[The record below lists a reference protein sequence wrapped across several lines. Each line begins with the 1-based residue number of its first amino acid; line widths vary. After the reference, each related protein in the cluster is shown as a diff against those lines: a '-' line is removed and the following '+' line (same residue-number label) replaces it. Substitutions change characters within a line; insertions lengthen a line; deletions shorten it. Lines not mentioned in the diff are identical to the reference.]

1 MDYVGLL
8 VLLLLLLLNL
18 WLYLRNVASL
28 SLFCRYYFGRCSSE
42 LAELFPVLHFVA
54 GPLVILINCMI
65 FLSSF
70 LDVTRMSVS
79 TVSSLSQ
86 LDSGILCLQNACL
99 TYGFK
104 RHIFFVFFSSFLSSC
119 SSLWLFNLPC
129 SETDFIYIYVYKYA
143 IMIAYIFIVCI
154 RVSTSPKKHHPPL
167 SCQAP
172 LNLQTVQATPFL
184 DNPSLYIGFSS
195 TPPLKVGF
203 FSEHPKY

>member
-1 MDYVGLL
+1 MDYVGVL
-8 VLLLLLLLNL
+8 VLLLLLLLDL

-54 GPLVILINCMI
+54 GPLVILTNCMI

-70 LDVTRMSVS
+70 LDVTRMSIS
-79 TVSSLSQ
+79 TVSSPSQ

-104 RHIFFVFFSSFLSSC
+104 RHIFLYSFHPFRLLVLLCGC
-119 SSLWLFNLPC
+119 SIFHVVKRN
-129 SETDFIYIYVYKYA
+129 FIYIYVYKYA
-143 IMIAYIFIVCI
+143 IMIAYIFIACI